1 MLTNLWLIMTKRT
14 FLLFSMMS
22 LALVWLSG
30 CASGTSSSLA
40 KFKVVK
46 VNRFLR
52 MQSLR
57 DKGFESIG
65 RKHPQKK
72 DLVSNV
78 LPYENRGEEIV
89 VIWTYNGPPLQN
101 APVKLYFDYSYSKED
116 AVYRVE
122 KSYDRIVPG
131 RHSFK
136 FKNLGDHYYKQ
147 GSIANWRVSIY
158 YNTQKVSEK
167 KSAFFKES

>member
-1 MLTNLWLIMTKRT
+1 
-14 FLLFSMMS
+14 
-22 LALVWLSG
+22 
-30 CASGTSSSLA
+30 
-40 KFKVVK
+40 
-46 VNRFLR
+46 

-78 LPYENRGEEIV
+78 LPYEARGEEIV
-89 VIWTYNGPPLQN
+89 VVWTYNGPPLQN
-101 APVKLYFDYSYSKED
+101 APVKLYFDYSYPKED
-116 AVYRVE
+116 KVYRVE
-122 KSYDRIVPG
+122 KSYDRIVQG

-136 FKNLGDHYYKQ
+136 FKNLGDHYYKR
-147 GSIANWRVSIY
+147 GTIADWRVSIY
-158 YNTQKVSEK
+158 YNTQKISEK

>member
-1 MLTNLWLIMTKRT
+1 MSKRT
-14 FLLFSMMS
+14 FLLFLSVS
-22 LALVWLSG
+22 ILCVSG
-30 CASGTSSSLA
+30 CASGPSASLA
-40 KFKVVK
+40 KFKIVK

-57 DKGFESIG
+57 NKGFESIG

-78 LPYENRGEEIV
+78 LPYDARGEEIV

-101 APVKLYFDYSYSKED
+101 APIKFCFDYSYPKENK
-116 AVYRVE
+116 VYRVE
-122 KSYDRIVPG
+122 KTYDRIVPG

-136 FKNLGDHYYKQ
+136 FKNLGDHYYNL
-147 GSIANWRVSIY
+147 GTIADWRVLIY
-158 YNTQKVSEK
+158 YDTEKVCEK